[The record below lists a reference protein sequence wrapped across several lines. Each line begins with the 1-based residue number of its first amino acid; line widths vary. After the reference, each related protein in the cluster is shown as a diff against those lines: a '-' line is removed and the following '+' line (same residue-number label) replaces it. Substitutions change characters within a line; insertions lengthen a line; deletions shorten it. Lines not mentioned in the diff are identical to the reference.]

1 MLKHILERCQFGDH
15 CDLKRIRFHGGTSN
29 RLGGAILSPR
39 ALRDEEND
47 AGLLLDRP
55 IVAGAALLLAADH
68 CPPRRT
74 RNCPERHRGCCA
86 LFYSATTGQKLR
98 TTASRQAVVLTL
110 SQPRHARIDRRR
122 AQK

>member
-1 MLKHILERCQFGDH
+1 MGSDESNLADMLKHILERCQFGDH

-68 CPPRRT
+68 CPPSTDAELPRT
-74 RNCPERHRGCCA
+74 PSG
-86 LFYSATTGQKLR
+86 LLR
-98 TTASRQAVVLTL
+98 PFL
-110 SQPRHARIDRRR
+110 
-122 AQK
+122 